1 MVVLSENVCEVEGNL
16 IDLAFEGRFDLI
28 AHGCNCHKI
37 MGAGIAKEIK
47 ERIPEAYDIDYRDSR
62 FSISKLGCFSTTA
75 ILRKVRETDN
85 GVFFLTVLNL
95 YTQYNP
101 GANLDYEA
109 LTLCL
114 RKVNMMYKNCHIG
127 LPYIG
132 AGIAGGDW
140 NRILLIIKEDLKDMK
155 VTIVKYKKNEV

>member
-1 MVVLSENVCEVEGNL
+1 MVKISENIQEIEGNL
-16 IDLAFEGRFDLI
+16 IDLAFEGNFDLI
-28 AHGCNCHKI
+28 GHGANCQKT
-37 MGAGIAKEIK
+37 MGAGIAKEIA
-47 ERIPEAYDIDYRDSR
+47 ERIPQAYEVDKRDKR
-62 FSISKLGCFSTTA
+62 FSIMKLGCFTTSCF
-75 ILRKVRETDN
+75 IVE
-85 GVFFLTVLNL
+85 GVKEYCEILNL

-101 GANLDYEA
+101 GANIDYEA

-132 AGIAGGDW
+132 AGIAGGNW
-140 NRILLIIKEDLKDMK
+140 EKILTIIKEELKDMK

>member
-37 MGAGIAKEIK
+37 MGAGIAREIK
-47 ERIPEAYDIDYRDSR
+47 KRIPQAYQADLIDGR
-62 FSISKLGCFSTTA
+62 FSIMKLGCFTSAT
-75 ILRKVRETDN
+75 IVLEDELCSS
-85 GVFFLTVLNL
+85 LTVLNL

-140 NRILLIIKEDLKDMK
+140 NRILLIIKEELKDMK
-155 VTIVKYKKNEV
+155 VTIVKYNKNEI

>member
-1 MVVLSENVCEVEGNL
+1 MNYKEIEGNL
-16 IDLAFEGRFDLI
+16 IDLAFEGKFDLI
-28 AHGCNCHKI
+28 GHGANCQKT

-47 ERIPEAYDIDYRDSR
+47 ERIPEAYDIDRIDKR
-62 FSISKLGCFSTTA
+62 FSIAKLGCLTGVSLEQNFS
-75 ILRKVRETDN
+75 
-85 GVFFLTVLNL
+85 VLNL
-95 YTQYNP
+95 YTQYDP

-140 NRILLIIKEDLKDMK
+140 NRILLIIKEELKDMK